1 MSLITKEQLEEF
13 IKSFPGWV
21 KERDYFTRDRQIPPG
36 DNYTFYTPINVVN
49 EMLDLLPE
57 ETWKKSDWTFLCLP
71 CKDGIFLEEI
81 FWRLYE
87 GLKEEIPDYIDRT
100 DHILTK
106 QLYGLSPCYVPEDVE
121 SLTVFERSINKKL
134 YGRERFKS
142 YAENSRILLYGGYRA
157 NHPKAYTKKF
167 DNPYGNIWAMYKLVD
182 GYVRDTFE
190 IVKDK
195 GKKTLRDLAEGVDK
209 DMKFNVVIGNPP
221 YNKGMDLDFVNLGF
235 DLCTDY
241 CVMITP
247 AKWQTAADD
256 QRTASKTIDYK
267 QFRKQLVPHMSKVV
281 FYPDCKDIFD
291 IGQRDGITYYLL
303 NKNKTFNKCE
313 VVNKSILQRYFNGKE
328 IREIRDRQS
337 LLNIGNEIYNYV
349 ASNSNFRQFKF
360 NVGNG
365 KYQVWTNTQCPV
377 GGSVGGGAGKGGYAF
392 ASDGTAQYISIS
404 RVIDISKGE
413 KSPSGASQCTFSSD
427 NRAECESF
435 VSWLNTK
442 FTRFF
447 VAINVSKLT
456 GILTDDYFRFVPA
469 PPSGKFDHIYTDEE
483 LYKAFN
489 LPQKYIDV
497 IEAVIK
503 ERK

>member
-221 YNKGMDLDFVNLGF
+221 YNRGMDLDFVKLGF

-256 QRTASKTIDYK
+256 QRLASKTINYK
-267 QFRKQLVPHMSKVV
+267 EFREKLVPHMSKVV
-281 FYPDCKDIFD
+281 FYPDARDVFD
-291 IGQRDGITYYLL
+291 IGLKGGISYFVMDKDEHEKCTVINKMKNQPIFNSIEVRD
-303 NKNKTFNKCE
+303 
-313 VVNKSILQRYFNGKE
+313 
-328 IREIRDRQS
+328 IRGAET
-337 LLNIGNEIYNYV
+337 LLNIGNEINMALKNTRKFIFNSVNTNLKYLV
-349 ASNSNFRQFKF
+349 VNSNK
-360 NVGNG
+360 VIGAKGNCFLTDG
-365 KYQVWTNTQCPV
+365 TATVLSKSEIIERGNPINADVV
-377 GGSVGGGAGKGGYAF
+377 F
-392 ASDGTAQYISIS
+392 ASDSELECKSFISW
-404 RVIDISKGE
+404 IDTKLVRFLVLI
-413 KSPSGASQCTFSSD
+413 
-427 NRAECESF
+427 N
-435 VSWLNTK
+435 LN
-442 FTRFF
+442 
-447 VAINVSKLT
+447 KLGPVMT
-456 GILTDDYFRFVPA
+456 NDYFRFVPA